1 MPEPQIPGKWRE
13 FLVACG
19 SSGEEMRQE
28 RALWDAWDKV
38 APFLRG
44 ETYTSGD
51 EIRFRD
57 AINRFTELFI
67 KCWGEGHVTH
77 YIHILYAHGPWLIKQ
92 HGSLGVWQCQGMEK
106 SHWRARGI
114 YQKHTNHDGG
124 RQSLGELSK
133 SSLYQLVRFE
143 YRLLQHRRR
152 ELLAKAARAEIEQ
165 ANHRR
170 KVNAQQVYARWYRAA
185 SEEKKTALAT
195 NASKAR
201 AQQVRI
207 RQLRS
212 RELEKIRQDIKKCHG
227 IVSSFE
233 GQSPCTPC

>member
-1 MPEPQIPGKWRE
+1 M
-13 FLVACG
+13 
-19 SSGEEMRQE
+19 
-28 RALWDAWDKV
+28 
-38 APFLRG
+38 
-44 ETYTSGD
+44 
-51 EIRFRD
+51 
-57 AINRFTELFI
+57 
-67 KCWGEGHVTH
+67 
-77 YIHILYAHGPWLIKQ
+77 
-92 HGSLGVWQCQGMEK
+92 
-106 SHWRARGI
+106 GI